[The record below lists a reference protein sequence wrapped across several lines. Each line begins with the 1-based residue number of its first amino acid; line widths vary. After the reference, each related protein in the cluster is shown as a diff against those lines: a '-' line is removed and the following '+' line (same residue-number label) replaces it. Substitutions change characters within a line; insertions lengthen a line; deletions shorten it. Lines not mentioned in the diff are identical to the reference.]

1 MGCVHDESKHSDGL
15 RVLIGLNSVALSRA
29 VIVRVYE
36 DRERVPGD
44 YRVLVDRLW
53 PRGIRKEAADLD
65 LWAKNIAPSPE
76 LRKWYGHDVARFEEF
91 KQLYAAELNAS
102 TKENLLDEL
111 IRKAGSG
118 QLLLLTATR
127 DVEHSAATVLQSIIV
142 GKLDSNSQT

>member
-1 MGCVHDESKHSDGL
+1 M
-15 RVLIGLNSVALSRA
+15 ALSIA

-65 LWAKNIAPSPE
+65 LWAKDIAPSPE

-91 KQLYAAELNAS
+91 RQLYVAELNTS
-102 TKENLLDEL
+102 GKENLLDEVIL
-111 IRKAGSG
+111 KAGSG

-127 DVEHSAATVLQSIIV
+127 DVEHSAAKVLQSIIES
-142 GKLDSNSQT
+142 KLDRNSQSQRA

>member
-1 MGCVHDESKHSDGL
+1 M
-15 RVLIGLNSVALSRA
+15 ALSIA

-65 LWAKNIAPSPE
+65 LWAKDIAPSPE

-91 KQLYAAELNAS
+91 RQLYVAELNTS
-102 TKENLLDEL
+102 GKENLLDEV

-127 DVEHSAATVLQSIIV
+127 DVEHSAAKVLLSIIES
-142 GKLDSNSQT
+142 KLDRNSQSQRA

>member
-1 MGCVHDESKHSDGL
+1 MS
-15 RVLIGLNSVALSRA
+15 IA

-65 LWAKNIAPSPE
+65 LWAKDIAPSPE

-91 KQLYAAELNAS
+91 RQLYVAELNTS
-102 TKENLLDEL
+102 GKENLLDEV

-127 DVEHSAATVLQSIIV
+127 DVEHSAAKVLLSIIES
-142 GKLDSNSQT
+142 KLDRNSQSQRA

>member
-1 MGCVHDESKHSDGL
+1 M
-15 RVLIGLNSVALSRA
+15 ALSIA

-53 PRGIRKEAADLD
+53 PRGIRKEAANLD
-65 LWAKNIAPSPE
+65 LWAKDIAPSPE

-91 KQLYAAELNAS
+91 RQLYVAELNTS
-102 TKENLLDEL
+102 GKENLLDEV

-127 DVEHSAATVLQSIIV
+127 DVEHSAAKVLQSIIES
-142 GKLDSNSQT
+142 KLDRNSQSQRA